1 MSYIGKI
8 WNPEL
13 YHGDSIR
20 GDFFEGWYFKNVNY
34 LGTNIISVIPGVF
47 KSRDKTKEHAFIQFI
62 DGITTKTHYVR
73 FDISE
78 FHSSKKSF
86 DITIGNCRF
95 NTKEIYINIERED
108 FRAFGTL
115 KFDRLNPWPIKSFS
129 PGAMGWYGFI
139 PFMECNHGVL
149 SMDHAVEGKLLVQD
163 KVFII
168 ARGRGYIEK
177 DWGKSF
183 PSSYIWMQSNN
194 FTSAN
199 TSFMGSIARIPWLG
213 GSFKGI
219 LMGLFLNNKLYRFA
233 SYTGAKVDYLLIDE
247 QSVEFQVYDKH
258 YTLHAIVKRGAGG
271 QLKAPYDK
279 NMIERVT
286 ESLTSEIELKF
297 YRFLGRTS
305 ELVYSDIGKFAGLEI
320 TGDLTY
326 LTLPRTND

>member
-13 YHGDSIR
+13 YHGNNIR

-34 LGTNIISVIPGVF
+34 SGTNIISVIPGVF
-47 KSRDKTKEHAFIQFI
+47 KSRDKSKEHAFIQFI
-62 DGITTKTHYVR
+62 DGITTETHYVR

-78 FHSSKKSF
+78 FRSSNKNF
-86 DITIGNCRF
+86 DIAIGKNRF
-95 NTKEIYINIERED
+95 STKEVYINIDRED
-108 FRAFGTL
+108 FRAYGTL
-115 KFDRLNPWPIKSFS
+115 KFDTVNPWPVRAFS

-149 SMDHAVEGKLLVQD
+149 SLDHRVEGKLFVKN

-194 FTSAN
+194 FTTPN
-199 TSFMGSIARIPWLG
+199 TSFMASVARIPWLG

-233 SYTGAKVDYLLIDE
+233 SYTGAKIDYLLIDDKI
-247 QSVEFQVYDKH
+247 VEFRVYDKH
-258 YTLHAIVKRGAGG
+258 YTLHVKVKRGTGG
-271 QLKAPYDK
+271 HLIAPYER
-279 NMIERVT
+279 NMLERVT
-286 ESLTSEIELKF
+286 ESLNSEIELKF
-297 YRFLGRTS
+297 YRYTGRAS
-305 ELVYSDIGKFAGLEI
+305 ELVYSDIGKYAGLEV
-320 TGDLTY
+320 TGDVNY
-326 LTLPRTND
+326 LTVPYTED